1 MAEVAPGGWSIEID
15 TPWPVGPVNVY
26 LIDDDPLTLI
36 DVGQRTPEA
45 LADLEAGLAAAG
57 RRVEDLERII
67 LTHQHIDHTGAAA
80 SLVERSGAELCG
92 LDSLADWM
100 ERYPAS
106 LDDEDA
112 YATELLRAHGVTAA
126 GAERGEH
133 RGGQEFGDPAV
144 LDRRLHDG
152 DTIGRFRVL
161 FRPGH
166 SPYDTVLLDSE
177 RGLLFGGDHLL
188 HWPST
193 PILTPAANG
202 RRRAFAE
209 YQESLRATGALEL
222 DTILPG
228 HGELVR
234 DHRATIAARFERYAR
249 ITEQTLGVVTSEPQT
264 AAEIAAQLKG
274 GLPDRTAFFRLCD
287 VLGHLD
293 QLVDAGAITSLKGT
307 VPFRWAL

>member
-1 MAEVAPGGWSIEID
+1 MGEIVPGVWSIEIG

-26 LIDDDPLTLI
+26 LVDDDPLTLI

-45 LADLEAGLAAAG
+45 LADLEAGLAEAG
-57 RRVEDLERII
+57 RRVEDIERIV
-67 LTHQHIDHTGAAA
+67 LTHQHIDHSGAAA
-80 SLVERSGAELCG
+80 TLVARSGAELCG

-106 LDDEDA
+106 LDAEDA
-112 YATELLRAHGVTAA
+112 YATELLRAHGVTAP

-133 RGGQEFGDPAV
+133 RGGQSFGDPAV
-144 LDRRLHDG
+144 FDRRLHDG

-166 SPYDTVLLDSE
+166 SPYDTVLLDE
-177 RGLLFGGDHLL
+177 ARGLLFGGDHLL

-193 PILTPAANG
+193 PILAPG
-202 RRRAFAE
+202 FPRAFAR
-209 YQESLRATGALEL
+209 YHESLRATEALEL
-222 DTILPG
+222 DAILPG
-228 HGELVR
+228 HGGVLH

-249 ITEQTLGVVTSEPQT
+249 ITEQIAAVVTAEPQT
-264 AAEIAAQLKG
+264 AAQIAAQLKG

-293 QLVDAGAITSLKGT
+293 QLVDAGAITNLKGT

>member
-1 MAEVAPGGWSIEID
+1 MGEIVPGVWSIEIG

-26 LIDDDPLTLI
+26 LVDDDPLTLI
-36 DVGQRTPEA
+36 DVGQRSPEA

-112 YATELLRAHGVTAA
+112 FATELLRAHGVTAE
-126 GAERGEH
+126 GAERGDH
-133 RGGQEFGDPAV
+133 RGGQDFGDPAV
-144 LDRRLHDG
+144 FDRRLHDG
-152 DTIGRFRVL
+152 DVIGRLKVL
-161 FRPGH
+161 YRPGH

-177 RGLLFGGDHLL
+177 RGLLFGGDHVL

-193 PILTPAANG
+193 PILTPG
-202 RRRAFAE
+202 HPRAFAQ
-209 YQESLRATGALEL
+209 YLDSLRATEALEL

-228 HGELVR
+228 HGDLVR

-249 ITEQTLGVVTSEPQT
+249 IAEQTLGAVTSEPQT
-264 AAEIAAQLKG
+264 AAQIAAKLKG

-293 QLVDAGAITSLKGT
+293 QLSVAGAIAEIKGPG
-307 VPFRWAL
+307 PFRFARA